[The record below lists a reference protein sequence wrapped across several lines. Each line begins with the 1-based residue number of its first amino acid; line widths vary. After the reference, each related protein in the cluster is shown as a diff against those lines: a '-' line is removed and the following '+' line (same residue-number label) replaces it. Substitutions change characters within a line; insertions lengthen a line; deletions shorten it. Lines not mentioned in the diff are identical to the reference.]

1 MPDGL
6 SFIKMHGCGNDY
18 VYVDCFSQSPPA
30 DPCTLARRISNRHTS
45 VGSDGLIL
53 MLPPASADADAQ
65 MRMFNSDGTEGAM
78 CGNALRCFAMWLH
91 QSGHA
96 KFRMGT
102 SGETCRIAMQ
112 GRIVEAIIHMSDAE
126 HRTAIVSIRMG
137 PPVAQSAGA
146 DGQNSDTSTVVLNDV
161 VIEGRAAQAIRVSMG
176 NPHAVVFVKD
186 LDQLDFTTAGPAIE
200 THPQFPDRTNVE
212 FVQPLDSG
220 HARVRVWE
228 RGSGETMACGSG
240 ACAVVVAGIAEGH
253 FRQGHPVTIEMRG
266 GDLRITRTPDGDV
279 LLQGPAVE
287 TFRGVL

>member
-18 VYVDCFSQSPPA
+18 VFVDCFSQPPPA
-30 DPCTLARRISNRHTS
+30 DPSTLAKRISDRHTS
-45 VGSDGLIL
+45 IGSDGLIL

-91 QSGHA
+91 QSGNA
-96 KFRMGT
+96 KFRRGIF
-102 SGETCRIAMQ
+102 GETCRIAMQ
-112 GRIVEAIIHMSDAE
+112 GRTIEAIIQMSDLV
-126 HRTAIVSIRMG
+126 HRTAIVSIQMG
-137 PPVAQSAGA
+137 PPVLEPAGPTGKCVDASA
-146 DGQNSDTSTVVLNDV
+146 VVLSDV
-161 VIEGRAAQAIRVSMG
+161 LIQGKAARAIRVSFG

-186 LDQLDFTTAGPAIE
+186 LDRLEFTTAGPAIE

-212 FVQPLDSG
+212 FAQIIDKG
-220 HARVRVWE
+220 RARVRVWE

-240 ACAVVVAGIAEGH
+240 ACAVVVAGIAERH
-253 FRQGHPVTIEMRG
+253 FHIDQTVTIEMRG
-266 GDLRITRTPDGDV
+266 GDLRIMRTDDGV